1 MKKQNKNIE
10 FIDETQERKELRRF
24 GTIKGLLAGSLL
36 TRENVIKQLPF
47 ILFLVALAFFYI
59 GNRYHAENL
68 VRENSE
74 LQSEVKELR
83 AKAISTSAEL
93 MHLSKQSEV
102 VKLVKEKNLGLVESR
117 TPPKKITVEKNKDK

>member
-1 MKKQNKNIE
+1 MKKRNKNIE
-10 FIDETQERKELRRF
+10 FIDETQERKELRRL

-47 ILFLVALAFFYI
+47 ILFLAGLAFFYI

-74 LQSEVKELR
+74 LQKEVKELR
-83 AKAISTSAEL
+83 AKAISTSAENAKK
-93 MHLSKQSEV
+93 SP
-102 VKLVKEKNLGLVESR
+102 EKCSIRAMSHTFR
-117 TPPKKITVEKNKDK
+117 TGRS